1 MQEEITLSADGTL
14 LAKASAKARA
24 EKTTLDEKFRRWLEE
39 YAGEE
44 ETSREDL
51 LARHRETMAR
61 LKGKLVIGR
70 KLSREEM
77 NER

>member
-14 LAKASAKARA
+14 LAKANAKARA

-51 LARHRETMAR
+51 LARHLETMEK
-61 LKGKLVIGR
+61 LKGKVVIGR
-70 KLSREEM
+70 KLTRDEL

>member
-1 MQEEITLSADGTL
+1 MQESITLSADGAL
-14 LAKASAKARA
+14 IAKASAKARA
-24 EKTTLDEKFRRWLEE
+24 EKTTLSDKIRRWLED

-44 ETSREDL
+44 EASREDRL
-51 LARHRETMAR
+51 SRYRETMAK

-70 KLSREEM
+70 KLTREEM